1 MTLSMCLKYFLGIG
15 AHLMVTILSVSIAGT
30 TKIKGLVSIFKPLSF
45 IGEWPG
51 TFMYLSQLL
60 NTLVLNRLN
69 GVTFGPYT
77 SVTGISIAFGLLA
90 ASALGTWFLSFLF
103 RPLLE
108 LVYDKLK
115 ELDNYL
121 YQLYEKA
128 KEDY

>member
-1 MTLSMCLKYFLGIG
+1 MTLSMCLMYFLGII
-15 AHLMVTILSVSIAGT
+15 AHLMISTLNISIAGT
-30 TKIKGLVSIFKPLSF
+30 MQNKGMASIFKPLSF
-45 IGEWPG
+45 IGDWSG
-51 TFMYLSQLL
+51 TFLYLTQLL
-60 NTLVLNRLN
+60 NTLILNRLN

-90 ASALGTWFLSFLF
+90 ASTLGTWLLSFLF
-103 RPLLE
+103 KPLLD